1 MLSSAFPAW
10 SPRFLPLCIALAAA
24 LLPSFLTSGQEA
36 GDETGET
43 DPRVSEVPD
52 SQRFWE
58 CALDGGSFLI
68 PLDHIVTVSQ
78 HEYVVDG
85 VARVYEATLST
96 NSSIV
101 ARFYF
106 LEPAGG
112 DSTLTSSREALNRAQ
127 SFLEEA
133 SGRAG
138 VDPVWKKVVK
148 NYPTT
153 THAHTVEY
161 RLQQKSDVARIY
173 SSIRRCL
180 RTGRGTQISI
190 RNP

>member
-1 MLSSAFPAW
+1 MLRPPIPFRPF
-10 SPRFLPLCIALAAA
+10 RFRPLCLTLAAA
-24 LLPSFLTSGQEA
+24 LLSSLPASAQEA
-36 GDETGET
+36 GEQPSET
-43 DPRVSEVPD
+43 DPRVSESPD

-58 CALDGGSFLI
+58 CALDGGSFLV
-68 PLDHIVTVSQ
+68 PLDHIVSVSQ

-112 DSTLTSSREALNRAQ
+112 DSTLATGREAINRAQ

-161 RLQQKSDVARIY
+161 RLQQKTDVARIY
-173 SSIRRCL
+173 SSIRSCL
-180 RTGRGTQISI
+180 RTGRGTQLSI